1 MKKQRIK
8 VFTSGK
14 VCTHNKAGDH
24 LTEMCEKWINN
35 ATTTTFEIISIHTN
49 SSDYGWSL
57 TILYN
62 EYHDI

>member
-14 VCTHNKAGDH
+14 SPNDNIAGVN
-24 LTEMCEKWINN
+24 LTNMCEEWINN
-35 ATTTTFEIISIHTN
+35 VTTTTFEIISIHTN

-62 EYHDI
+62 E